1 MNRSFLPFFC
11 YVPFTYQVYVNVYA
25 DLIPYFM
32 YYLLFFYYNV
42 LDTLVCAMRDGIYLL
57 YFFFFFSSGLK
68 CGCVD

>member
-1 MNRSFLPFFC
+1 MSMP
-11 YVPFTYQVYVNVYA
+11 TI
-25 DLIPYFM
+25 IPYFM

-57 YFFFFFSSGLK
+57 YFFFSSSGLS